1 MVSHRARS
9 PCEFTGP
16 QGPVFLS
23 KIEVRMMMNEPQ
35 STLHYVY
42 DPLCGWCYGAAPLL
56 QAAATI
62 AGLRIELHAGGLW
75 LGSRRQS
82 MGEALR
88 DYVRPHDLRI
98 EALTGQHFGERY
110 FNELLL
116 REGGLLDSEPPIR
129 AVLAV
134 TALGGDGLAMLHRIQ
149 QSHYRDGIW
158 IGDVASLA
166 PLAAE
171 QGVAGEPFQQA
182 YLQAP
187 LLQHL
192 ADSQGWMIRLGGQG
206 YPTLGLQQGERL
218 SPVRLADFLG
228 DPAALRTHLLA
239 LMT

>member
-1 MVSHRARS
+1 MKMS
-9 PCEFTGP
+9 EQQT
-16 QGPVFLS
+16 
-23 KIEVRMMMNEPQ
+23 
-35 STLHYVY
+35 TLHYVY

-62 AGLRIELHAGGLW
+62 DGLKIELHAGGLW
-75 LGSRRQS
+75 LGSRRQP

-88 DYVRPHDLRI
+88 DYVRPHDQRI

-116 REGGLLDSEPPIR
+116 REGCLLDSEPPIR

-134 TALGGDGLAMLHRIQ
+134 TALGGDGLVMLHRIQ

-158 IGDVASLA
+158 IGEAAFLA
-166 PLAAE
+166 TLAAE
-171 QGVAGEPFQQA
+171 QGIAAEAFQQA

-192 ADSQGWMIRLGGQG
+192 ADSQGWMKRLGGQG
-206 YPTLGLQQGERL
+206 YPTLGIKREGKLERIEVNQYLGEPELLIPRL
-218 SPVRLADFLG
+218 
-228 DPAALRTHLLA
+228 LRA
-239 LMT
+239 IE

>member
-1 MVSHRARS
+1 MKMS
-9 PCEFTGP
+9 EQQT
-16 QGPVFLS
+16 
-23 KIEVRMMMNEPQ
+23 
-35 STLHYVY
+35 TLHYVY

-62 AGLRIELHAGGLW
+62 AGLKIELHAGGLW
-75 LGSRRQS
+75 LGSRRQP

-88 DYVRPHDLRI
+88 DYVRPHDQRI

-116 REGGLLDSEPPIR
+116 REGCLLDSEPPIR

-134 TALGGDGLAMLHRIQ
+134 TALGGDGLVMLHRIQ

-158 IGDVASLA
+158 IGEPAFLA
-166 PLAAE
+166 TLAAE
-171 QGVAGEPFQQA
+171 QGIAAEAFQQS

-192 ADSQGWMIRLGGQG
+192 ADSQGWMKRLGGQG
-206 YPTLGLQQGERL
+206 YPTLGIERGGKLERIEVNQYLGEPELLIPRL
-218 SPVRLADFLG
+218 
-228 DPAALRTHLLA
+228 LRA
-239 LMT
+239 IE

>member
-1 MVSHRARS
+1 MKMS
-9 PCEFTGP
+9 EQQT
-16 QGPVFLS
+16 
-23 KIEVRMMMNEPQ
+23 
-35 STLHYVY
+35 TLHYVY

-62 AGLRIELHAGGLW
+62 AGLKIELHAGGLW
-75 LGSRRQS
+75 MGSRRQP

-88 DYVRPHDLRI
+88 DYVRPHDQRI

-116 REGGLLDSEPPIR
+116 REGCLLDSEPPIR

-134 TALGGDGLAMLHRIQ
+134 TALGGDGLVMLHRIQ

-158 IGDVASLA
+158 IGEPAFLA
-166 PLAAE
+166 TLAAE
-171 QGVAGEPFQQA
+171 QGISAEAFQQA

-192 ADSQGWMIRLGGQG
+192 ADSQGWMKRLGGQG
-206 YPTLGLQQGERL
+206 YPTLGIERRGKLERIEVNQYLGEPELLIPRL
-218 SPVRLADFLG
+218 
-228 DPAALRTHLLA
+228 LRA
-239 LMT
+239 IE